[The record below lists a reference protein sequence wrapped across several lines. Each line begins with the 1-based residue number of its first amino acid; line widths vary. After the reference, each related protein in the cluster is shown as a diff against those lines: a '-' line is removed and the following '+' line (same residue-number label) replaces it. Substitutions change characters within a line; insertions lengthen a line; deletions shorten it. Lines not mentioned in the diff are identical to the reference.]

1 MTDPDRTDRNR
12 TERNRTERDRT
23 AADDMSTRDVEK
35 RWRDPAALRHAALYV
50 VTAVGVAA
58 IALAVFLATGAS
70 NVVVAAIVPG
80 VCLVGAIGALVVGY
94 RSYRHGGT
102 WPFWQGAAWFLFALM
117 LVSLSLPT
125 MTVR

>member
-1 MTDPDRTDRNR
+1 MTDRDRTDPGE
-12 TERNRTERDRT
+12 TLPD
-23 AADDMSTRDVEK
+23 AADRANMGTRDVEK
-35 RWRDPAALRHAALYV
+35 RWRDPAALRRAALYV
-50 VTAVGVAA
+50 ISAVGVAA

-80 VCLVGAIGALVVGY
+80 VCLVGAIGALVIGY

-102 WPFWQGAAWFLFALM
+102 WPIWQGAAWFLFALM

-125 MTVR
+125 LTVR

>member
-1 MTDPDRTDRNR
+1 MTDRDWTDPDR
-12 TERNRTERDRT
+12 
-23 AADDMSTRDVEK
+23 AGMGTRDVEK
-35 RWRDPAALRHAALYV
+35 RWRDPAALRRAALYV
-50 VTAVGVAA
+50 VSAVGVAA

-80 VCLVGAIGALVVGY
+80 VCLVAAIGALVIGY

-102 WPFWQGAAWFLFALM
+102 WPIWQGAAWFLFALM

-125 MTVR
+125 ATVR